1 MSPSDLFSPF
11 VYVYYVSIG
20 RHFSPRRIYQMEIF
34 AVILG
39 VGIGYAIYRKNHKN
53 REDDYEEESFDS
65 GYTTRNIPYDEP
77 RPVASADELKEINEA
92 IRAGERALDSLD
104 QARRQLDSARNWG
117 IYDMIGGGMI
127 SSIVKHTK
135 IDNANEW
142 MSLANRDL
150 RNFARELRDI
160 RDEDL
165 QIDTGSLVS
174 MLDIFCDNFF
184 SDIMVQK
191 KINNARARIDDL
203 SDRVYDAVQALKRR
217 AMA

>member
-1 MSPSDLFSPF
+1 
-11 VYVYYVSIG
+11 
-20 RHFSPRRIYQMEIF
+20 MEFF
-34 AVILG
+34 AVIIG
-39 VGIGYAIYRKNHKN
+39 IGIGYALYRKNRSS
-53 REDDYEEESFDS
+53 REEDYDDDYEEEARFESREPI
-65 GYTTRNIPYDEP
+65 YPTRNLSYEEP
-77 RPVASADELKEINEA
+77 RNTDSNAALREIDEA
-92 IRAGERALDSLD
+92 IRAGERALDSLRE
-104 QARRQLDSARNWG
+104 AKEQLNSARNWG

-150 RNFARELRDI
+150 RNFARELRDV

-203 SDRVYDAVQALKRR
+203 SDRVYDTVQALKRR

>member
-1 MSPSDLFSPF
+1 M
-11 VYVYYVSIG
+11 
-20 RHFSPRRIYQMEIF
+20 
-34 AVILG
+34 
-39 VGIGYAIYRKNHKN
+39 
-53 REDDYEEESFDS
+53 
-65 GYTTRNIPYDEP
+65 
-77 RPVASADELKEINEA
+77 KEINEA

>member
-1 MSPSDLFSPF
+1 
-11 VYVYYVSIG
+11 
-20 RHFSPRRIYQMEIF
+20 MEIF
-34 AVILG
+34 AVILW
-39 VGIGYAIYRKNHKN
+39 VGIGYAIYRKKHQN
-53 REDDYEEESFDS
+53 REDDYEEESYGS
-65 GYTTRNIPYDEP
+65 RYTTRSIPCDEP
-77 RPVASADELKEINEA
+77 RPAASGDELKEINEA
-92 IRAGERALDSLD
+92 IRAGERALDSLN
-104 QARRQLDSARNWG
+104 QARRQLDSARSWG
-117 IYDMIGGGMI
+117 IYDLIGGGMI
-127 SSIVKHTK
+127 SSLVKHKK

-150 RNFARELRDI
+150 RNFARELRDV

-203 SDRVYDAVQALKRR
+203 SDRVYDAVRALKRR